1 MMTMMKM
8 IMDILTIMMQM
19 IVDLIILM
27 KMMMNNMEI
36 MKSDN
41 NDEYND
47 NNLIIMI

>member
-47 NNLIIMI
+47 NNLIIKI